1 MEGPGCAL
9 PQYLLHSLRAERHL
23 ERKERELPRAF
34 AWASV
39 HAVGVLRGGV
49 AGTEEKCAKRIPQ
62 SSWLFARRDCAED
75 LGGRLLD
82 EMQRFRQRLLVAV
95 PELNV

>member
-1 MEGPGCAL
+1 VDGPGCAL

-39 HAVGVLRGGV
+39 HAVGVLRGGSREQKRSAQSAYHKV
-49 AGTEEKCAKRIPQ
+49 PGYSPGEIALRIWEAVCWTKCRDSVSVCLSPFQ
-62 SSWLFARRDCAED
+62 S
-75 LGGRLLD
+75 
-82 EMQRFRQRLLVAV
+82 
-95 PELNV
+95 